1 MDERWSTEQV
11 RSLASD
17 AAVLRAAER
26 LAEPGPWVGAGAG
39 RGAVWGLCR
48 GGGSSPYRVVVEP
61 AGFDWQCGCP
71 GRQRP
76 CQHVLGLLLLWSAS
90 PEAVPGG
97 AEPPGWAA
105 CRLAERVK
113 SPVQSP
119 VQSAAPADPVAA
131 ARRAER
137 RAARVAAG
145 AQELRLRLADRIRR
159 GLADPGTAGEWGEVA
174 ARMVDAQA
182 PGLAA
187 GARELAGLTG
197 DQQLAGIALL
207 DLLAAAYQRVD
218 ELPEPLAAT
227 VRTRVGFTT
236 DSAEL
241 LAGRTVRDRWLVL
254 GSQDLSEERLTQRRI
269 WLRGTKTGHPAL
281 LLSYAPPGRLP
292 ELALPVGRVL
302 EAELAYYPAAAPL
315 RAVLGASYG
324 TPEPGPLDPP
334 PGCRLADAAADY
346 GEAVAADPW
355 QAAWPVVLSEAVPAP
370 GPQGWLLT
378 DGQHALP
385 LHPDTP
391 EAARW
396 LLAAVSGGHPVTVF
410 GECGHQGFRP
420 ITGWDD
426 AGRPASLT
434 TATGAPV

>member
-1 MDERWSTEQV
+1 MDERWSTE
-11 RSLASD
+11 
-17 AAVLRAAER
+17 RAT
-26 LAEPGPWVGAGAG
+26 
-39 RGAVWGLCR
+39 
-48 GGGSSPYRVVVEP
+48 
-61 AGFDWQCGCP
+61 
-71 GRQRP
+71 
-76 CQHVLGLLLLWSAS
+76 
-90 PEAVPGG
+90 
-97 AEPPGWAA
+97 
-105 CRLAERVK
+105 
-113 SPVQSP
+113 
-119 VQSAAPADPVAA
+119 
-131 ARRAER
+131 RAER

-159 GLADPGTAGEWGEVA
+159 GLADPGSAHGWGEVA

-254 GSQDLSEERLTQRRI
+254 GSQDLPDDKLTQRRI

-281 LLSYAPPGRLP
+281 LLSYGPPGRLP

-324 TPEPGPLDPP
+324 EPGPGPLDPP
-334 PGCRLADAAADY
+334 PGCGPAEAAADY

-355 QAAWPVVLSEAVPAP
+355 QTAWPAVLADVVPAP
-370 GPQGWLLT
+370 GPDGWLLT

-385 LHPDTP
+385 LHPDAP

-420 ITGWDD
+420 VTVWDE
-426 AGRPASLT
+426 AGRPISV
-434 TATGAPV
+434 TATG